1 MGRLPCK
8 LHGHGEL
15 RLYSTVQYRTVQ
27 YTVQVSYVCSSG
39 GEGEELFFEWD
50 RDMAEYNV
58 SCLEG
63 GTWDQPAV
71 WPVCLPCKGSVL
83 DFVLLYYLYY

>member
-1 MGRLPCK
+1 MGRLPGK

-15 RLYSTVQYRTVQ
+15 RLHSTVQHSTL

-39 GEGEELFFEWD
+39 EEEEELFFEWD

-63 GTWDQPAV
+63 GAWDLPAV
-71 WPVCLPCKGSVL
+71 WPVCLPCKCRL
-83 DFVLLYYLYY
+83 QI

>member
-1 MGRLPCK
+1 MPPPEARL
-8 LHGHGEL
+8 EL
-15 RLYSTVQYRTVQ
+15 VWDGSPVNFTDT
-27 YTVQVSYVCSSG
+27 VSYVCSG
-39 GEGEELFFEWD
+39 GEGEEELFFEWD

-63 GTWDQPAV
+63 GAWDLPAV

-83 DFVLLYYLYY
+83 DFVLLYSLYY